1 MKEKMVHVLNTKCG
15 SCRLLQDGTDFAGE
29 SGGFSCPRNNHIP
42 KDVKNFWAIHCDLYE
57 RGVPQKVGMVT
68 EHVQTVFFTRW
79 FAVNVNKDYKTVKI
93 VARDGYKLQITP
105 ESSPEKILVV
115 ALKEA

>member
-1 MKEKMVHVLNTKCG
+1 MVDVLSTKCG

-29 SGGFSCPRNNHIP
+29 SGGFSCPRNKWIP
-42 KDVKNFWAIHCDLYE
+42 RDVEKFWAVRCSLYE
-57 RGVPQKVGMVT
+57 RGVPQKVDVVA
-68 EHVQTVFFTRW
+68 EQTVFFTRW

-115 ALKEA
+115 ALEKEET